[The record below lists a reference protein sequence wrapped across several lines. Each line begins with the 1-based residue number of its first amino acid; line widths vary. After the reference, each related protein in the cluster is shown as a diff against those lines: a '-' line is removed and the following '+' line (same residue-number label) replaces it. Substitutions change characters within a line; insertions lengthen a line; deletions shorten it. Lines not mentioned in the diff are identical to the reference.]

1 MNDALDP
8 DLRRLFAATADHPAD
23 EAFVAAV
30 TAQTRPR
37 RPMLL
42 RTLWGSAVVV
52 ALAAGLGLAA
62 SQASTLIGPLV
73 SGSPVGWGVGLAL
86 AGAGALCVRV
96 LGPLAGLGR
105 L

>member
-1 MNDALDP
+1 MNDELDP

-30 TAQTRPR
+30 AAHTPPR
-37 RPMLL
+37 RPILL
-42 RTLWGSAVVV
+42 HALSGAAVVI
-52 ALAAGLGLAA
+52 ALSIGLGLAA
-62 SQASTLIGPLV
+62 SQVSALIGPLMN
-73 SGSPVGWGVGLAL
+73 GSPVGWAAGLALAL
-86 AGAGALCVRV
+86 AGAAGVRV